1 MKPSKNI
8 LNYLLIIGL
17 IPIIILIG
25 VTVFHDRSYLFI
37 ATAVAIL
44 AIISMFLTFEK
55 NETNTRRLVVLAVL
69 IAISVVGR
77 FIFVLLPGFKPV
89 TAIVVISAMF
99 FGSEA
104 GFLVGSLSALIS
116 NIYFGQGPWTPFQ
129 MFAWG
134 MLGFIAGFP
143 YLSAKLR
150 TSKVLLSLYGIFAG
164 VAYSLMM
171 DVWTVMA
178 MDSSFNL
185 SRYLAVVSLS
195 FPFMIVYAVS
205 NVVFLLITIK
215 PIGEKLARI
224 KKKYNM

>member
-1 MKPSKNI
+1 MVRRQLMKQSKNI
-8 LNYLLIIGL
+8 LNYLIIIGL

-25 VTVFHDRSYLFI
+25 VTVFSDRSYLFI

-44 AIISMFLTFEK
+44 AIVSVFLTFEK

-77 FIFVLLPGFKPV
+77 FVFAALPGFKPV
-89 TAIVVISAMF
+89 TAIIVISAMF

-129 MFAWG
+129 MFSWG
-134 MLGFIAGFP
+134 VIGFIAGLP
-143 YLSAKLR
+143 YISAKLK
-150 TSKVLLSLYGIFAG
+150 TSIVLLVIYWLFAG

-171 DVWTVMA
+171 DIWTVMS
-178 MDSSFNL
+178 MDSAFVWK
-185 SRYLAVVSLS
+185 RYITAVSLS
-195 FPFMIVYAVS
+195 APFMAVYAVS
-205 NVVFLLITIK
+205 NVIFLLITIK
-215 PIGEKLARI
+215 PIGEKLAR
-224 KKKYNM
+224 